1 MEEQFSGPRPHPEE
15 RPHTQDPHT
24 SGRVNQGATL
34 GGLLGLHGY
43 LEATLRSGEE
53 SLHLMLPPGYLTWNL
68 GDR

>member
-1 MEEQFSGPRPHPEE
+1 MEEQFSGPRPHPGE

-34 GGLLGLHGY
+34 GGSWGFT
-43 LEATLRSGEE
+43 EATLRSGKE